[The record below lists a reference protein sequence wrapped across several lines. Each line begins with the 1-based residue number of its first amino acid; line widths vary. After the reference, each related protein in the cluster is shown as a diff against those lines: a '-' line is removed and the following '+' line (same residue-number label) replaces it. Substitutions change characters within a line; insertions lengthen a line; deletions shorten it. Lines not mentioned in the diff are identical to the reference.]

1 MAFIHLTNENLG
13 LDSKL
18 IFLDR
23 YASIV
28 VVSRHKT
35 FGLQNFESGKF
46 DNNKSVITWVYD
58 MVDAGNVLLAH
69 IVESP
74 AKKRTKVV
82 IGLRRIE
89 NLSSWRILDVR

>member
-46 DNNKSVITWVYD
+46 DNNKSVIT
-58 MVDAGNVLLAH
+58 
-69 IVESP
+69 
-74 AKKRTKVV
+74 
-82 IGLRRIE
+82 
-89 NLSSWRILDVR
+89 